1 MKKYEK
7 PEIKEV
13 ELELLPILA
22 GSDVPGGGGGG
33 QGGEG
38 GGEIGED
45 W

>member
-22 GSDVPGGGGGG
+22 GSDVPGGG
-33 QGGEG
+33 EG
-38 GGEIGED
+38 GDIGED

>member
-22 GSDVPGGGGGG
+22 GSDEYGGGGG
-33 QGGEG
+33 QQGGD
-38 GGEIGED
+38 IGED